1 MLQPKPFRRERQPP
15 PRLRRPPP
23 PSFSRSVVAF
33 LATHILSRRHHSK
46 DMNDTVRIV
55 NDEQRHVHHE
65 SSLPLLSRVHE
76 FNATIANTPLHA
88 QTSDMLSL
96 FPPLR
101 YFQIYHAALKKL
113 DDFTFQINKLRRR
126 PPGSYEIDLFDL
138 LLARRHFRRRVE
150 KQLQQQR
157 DRRETIARSW
167 RERQEL
173 GYYTTDAVGFG
184 KYKGK
189 RTTLAKYR

>member
-1 MLQPKPFRRERQPP
+1 
-15 PRLRRPPP
+15 
-23 PSFSRSVVAF
+23 
-33 LATHILSRRHHSK
+33 
-46 DMNDTVRIV
+46 MNDTVRIV

-126 PPGSYEIDLFDL
+126 PLGSYEIDLFDL
-138 LLARRHFRRRVE
+138 WSVKFEVHSIIKKPFSTKSMESSTPTLRPDLLLCFVE
-150 KQLQQQR
+150 LCSVEQ
-157 DRRETIARSW
+157 
-167 RERQEL
+167 
-173 GYYTTDAVGFG
+173 
-184 KYKGK
+184 
-189 RTTLAKYR
+189 

>member
-76 FNATIANTPLHA
+76 FNATIANTRACTSKQQRTRRNVGP
-88 QTSDMLSL
+88 TSDGTSTSRQPRRRSPPPTFGQIRNNSFLSL
-96 FPPLR
+96 KQTTRPPPLSP
-101 YFQIYHAALKKL
+101 H
-113 DDFTFQINKLRRR
+113 
-126 PPGSYEIDLFDL
+126 
-138 LLARRHFRRRVE
+138 
-150 KQLQQQR
+150 
-157 DRRETIARSW
+157 
-167 RERQEL
+167 
-173 GYYTTDAVGFG
+173 
-184 KYKGK
+184 
-189 RTTLAKYR
+189 